1 MNSYPLPLPYRV
13 FRNARNVL
21 LAHQLAIGVFSLP
34 AVAQQATPPT
44 RSEGEI
50 IVLSAF
56 EVSAG
61 AAARYQATQATSGG
75 RLSVSLMDTPGSIA
89 VVTSDLLRDVG
100 ATRLLDAVKLV
111 PGVTEGITPNGL
123 ERVTIRGF
131 QSDFTVTDGFRT
143 GAGQMNLEPALIDRV
158 EVMKGP
164 NAILQP
170 QGTPGGTV
178 NATTKSPSFQTAGSA
193 SIEIGQYDSNRAV
206 ADYNSVLVPEKV
218 AYRIVLTGQDGDAY
232 WDESYTKRYSVMP
245 SFLFQL
251 GKSTRVVLK
260 GLVSDY
266 EVGTYGGAPLDPSV
280 GTDDEAKILTGMDR
294 KANFRGDEE
303 TRQDKRGELSAFLTT
318 RVADKLSIRLAARYL
333 DLYTLAFGTNP
344 ALAAGGSVNPRTGK
358 WVGGVV
364 HGAAPTFTPSP
375 AAPVVTTGLARSGGD
390 TRTWN
395 EFLNF
400 QNDYAFEHD
409 FGSVQSTTSAGYAY
423 ATSES
428 ETVGR
433 TGFRGTVDL
442 LNTRAAAN
450 TPVTY
455 GPITQRTF
463 SEADEQQ
470 LYAQQ
475 QLTLLEKRLVL
486 SGGITRI
493 TGSRE
498 RDQTLLVPYRGRE
511 KIPDKSSNAVS
522 YGVVYKPTSALSLY
536 YGHSENAALTGN
548 FEGVAAGTA
557 PLFAEGIQDEF
568 GIKVSL
574 AEGRVAFT
582 LAYFDITQT
591 QFGVDDPRNY
601 TSPPPV
607 PRLPFLFF
615 DRTAK
620 GWEFS
625 VNAAITQ
632 NLSFVGGYYDAK
644 NRDPNDIPFQASPD
658 QAGSAFLRYD
668 LGEGALKGFGVSLG
682 IDYLSR
688 RPGVQASG
696 FTAASTPTALIPVQP
711 SFYVSARTLTSLGLY
726 YAHKAY
732 HFQINVENALDEE
745 YLTGTFTRTGVWVGT
760 PRNVKFSASYRF

>member
-1 MNSYPLPLPYRV
+1 MHSKILPARSAGKVTALPL
-13 FRNARNVL
+13 AL
-21 LAHQLAIGVFSLP
+21 LSFLP
-34 AVAQQATPPT
+34 LVAAQTAPAP
-44 RSEGEI
+44 SETKDDVV
-50 IVLSAF
+50 VLSAF
-56 EVSAG
+56 EVSSEATS
-61 AAARYQATQATSGG
+61 RYQVTQATSGG
-75 RLSVSLMDTPGSIA
+75 RLSVSLQDTPGSIS
-89 VVTSDLLRDVG
+89 VITSELLLDVG

-143 GAGQMNLEPALIDRV
+143 GAGQMNLDPALIDRV

-178 NATTKSPSFQTAGSA
+178 NATTKSPSFRTAGQA
-193 SIEIGQYDSNRAV
+193 TLEIGQFDSNRV
-206 ADYNSVLVPEKV
+206 SADYNGVLVPQKF
-218 AYRIVLTGQDGDAY
+218 AYRVVASAQDGDGY
-232 WDESYTKRYSVMP
+232 WDESYTKRHAVMP

-251 GKSTRVVLK
+251 GKSTRLVVK

-280 GTDDEAKILTGMDR
+280 GTDDEARILAGMDR

-318 RVADKLSIRLAARYL
+318 RIRERLSVRFATRYL

-344 ALAAGGSVNPRTGK
+344 ALAAGGAVNPLTGK
-358 WVGGVV
+358 WVGGTVF
-364 HGAAPTFTPSP
+364 GPGPTFAPSP
-375 AAPVVTTGLARSGGD
+375 AAPVLTSGLTRSGGD

-395 EFLNF
+395 EFINV
-400 QNDYAFEHD
+400 QNDYAYEHD
-409 FGSVQSTTSAGYAY
+409 FGAVQSTTSGGYAY
-423 ATSES
+423 AKSDI

-442 LNTRAAAN
+442 LNTRAAAD

-455 GPITQRTF
+455 GPITSRTF
-463 SEADEQQ
+463 SENEEEQ
-470 LYAQQ
+470 LYVQQ
-475 QLTLLEKRLVL
+475 QLSLLDKRIVL
-486 SGGITRI
+486 SGGLTRI
-493 TGSRE
+493 SGSRR
-498 RDQTLLVPYRGRE
+498 RDQTLLLPYRGIE
-511 KIPDKSSNAVS
+511 EIPDADSTAVS
-522 YGVVYKPTSALSLY
+522 YGVVVKPIPSLAVY
-536 YGHSENAALTGN
+536 FGHSENAALTGN

-557 PLFAEGIQDEF
+557 PLFAEGIQDEV
-568 GIKVSL
+568 GVKVLL
-574 AEGRVAFT
+574 ADGRVSMT

-607 PRLPFLFF
+607 PRFPFLFF

-625 VNAAITQ
+625 VNAALGE
-632 NLSFVGGYYDAK
+632 NLSLVAGYYDAK
-644 NRDPNDIPFQASPD
+644 NRDPNDIPFQASAD
-658 QAGSAFLRYD
+658 RSGSAFVRYD
-668 LGEGALKGFGVSLG
+668 FDQGALKGLGVSVG

-696 FTAASTPTALIPVQP
+696 FTSASTPTNLIPVQP
-711 SFYVSARTLTSLGLY
+711 SFYVSSRTLTSVGLHY
-726 YAHKAY
+726 TRNNYTL
-732 HFQINVENALDEE
+732 QLNVENALDEE

-760 PRNVKFSASYRF
+760 PRNVKFTAVYRF